1 MKEVKK
7 EEKVISKNTKG
18 TRKKISKKDNLFKR
32 FIKLIKNHK
41 IIVVSILALVIIC
54 IITLHIINY
63 MSYQTKVITI
73 NKNDYTKSDFAI
85 YLYSAKFNYFD
96 NVDKI
101 TEDDLNVIYDEDTKM
116 TVKEYLKEIAL
127 SDIKTAVSIKELAN
141 KYDISLSSN
150 DLDELDEE
158 KETFIKNLGG
168 KKEFKKLLKENNTTE
183 DAYDKMAETDK
194 LYKKVLSSI
203 FAEGKINDLTEEE
216 IEEAKTNYESKYF
229 KIKQVI
235 LTIIDVNTGKSLN
248 STTINQKDTLAN
260 NIVAEAVKGTSFDE
274 LIKKYSEDAI
284 DKEGPYDLYYKTG
297 ELLTELENK
306 VLVLKPGEVSKPIKT
321 KYAYHIIQKQ
331 ELDNGM
337 LDNYYDELREEKCI
351 EELKVYLEKLQIVY
365 HDAYD
370 KIKIK

>member
-1 MKEVKK
+1 MKEKKK

-18 TRKKISKKDNLFKR
+18 TRKKDSKKNNQFKR
-32 FIKLIKNHK
+32 FINLVKNHK
-41 IIVVSILALVIIC
+41 IIWLSILVLVILC
-54 IITLHIINY
+54 IITLNIINY

-96 NVDKI
+96 NVEEI
-101 TEDDLNVIYDEDTKM
+101 TEDDLNVIYDEDSKM
-116 TVKEYLKEIAL
+116 TVKEYLKEVAL
-127 SDIKTAVSIKELAN
+127 SDIKTAASIKELAN

-183 DAYDKMAETDK
+183 DAYDKMAKTDK
-194 LYKKVLSSI
+194 LYKKVLNNI
-203 FAEGKINDLTEEE
+203 FAEGKINDLTGDE
-216 IEEAKTNYESKYF
+216 IEKAKIDYESKYF

-235 LTIIDVNTGKSLN
+235 LTIIDVNTGKSLT
-248 STTINQKDTLAN
+248 STTINQKETLAN
-260 NIVAEAVKGTSFDE
+260 NIVEEAKKGTSFDE

-321 KYAYHIIQKQ
+321 KYAYHIIEKQK
-331 ELDNGM
+331 LDNGM
-337 LDNYYDELREEKCI
+337 LDSYYDELREEKCI

-365 HDAYD
+365 HDAYE

>member
-1 MKEVKK
+1 MKEKKK

-18 TRKKISKKDNLFKR
+18 TRKKDSKKNNQFKR
-32 FIKLIKNHK
+32 FINLVKNHK
-41 IIVVSILALVIIC
+41 FIWLSILVLVILC

-96 NVDKI
+96 NVEEI
-101 TEDDLNVIYDEDTKM
+101 TEDDLNVIYDEDSKM
-116 TVKEYLKEIAL
+116 TVKEYLKEVAL
-127 SDIKTAVSIKELAN
+127 SDIKTAASIKELAN

-183 DAYDKMAETDK
+183 DAYDKMAKTDK
-194 LYKKVLSSI
+194 LYKKVLNSI
-203 FAEGKINDLTEEE
+203 FAEGKINDLTGDE
-216 IEEAKTNYESKYF
+216 IEKAKIDYESKYF

-235 LTIIDVNTGKSLN
+235 LTIIDVNTGKSLT
-248 STTINQKDTLAN
+248 STTINQKETLAN
-260 NIVAEAVKGTSFDE
+260 NIVEAAKKGTSFDE

-321 KYAYHIIQKQ
+321 KYAYHIIEKQK
-331 ELDNGM
+331 LDNGM
-337 LDNYYDELREEKCI
+337 LDSYYDELREEKCI

-365 HDAYD
+365 HDAYE

>member
-18 TRKKISKKDNLFKR
+18 TRKKLSKKDNLFKR

-41 IIVVSILALVIIC
+41 IIFVSILAIVIIL
-54 IITLHIINY
+54 IVTLNMINHK
-63 MSYQTKVITI
+63 SYQTKVITI

-85 YLYSAKFNYFD
+85 YLYSAKYNYFS
-96 NVDKI
+96 NTEEI
-101 TEDDLNVIYDEDTKM
+101 TEDDLNVIYDEESKM
-116 TVKEYLKEIAL
+116 TVKEYLKEVAL
-127 SDIKTAVSIKELAN
+127 SDIKTAASIKELAN

-158 KETFIKNLGG
+158 KETFIKKLGG
-168 KKEFKKLLKENNTTE
+168 KKEFKKLLKDNNTTE
-183 DAYDKMAETDK
+183 EAYDKMAKTDK
-194 LYKKVLSSI
+194 LYKKVLNSI

-216 IEEAKTNYESKYF
+216 IEEAKTNYELKYF

-235 LTIIDVNTGKSLN
+235 LTIINVNTGKSLS
-248 STTINQKDTLAN
+248 STTINQKETLAN

-297 ELLTELENK
+297 ELLTELESK

-337 LDNYYDELREEKCI
+337 LESYYDELREEKCI

>member
-1 MKEVKK
+1 MKEKKK

-18 TRKKISKKDNLFKR
+18 TRKKDSKKNNQFKR
-32 FIKLIKNHK
+32 FINLVKNHK
-41 IIVVSILALVIIC
+41 IIWLSILVLVILC
-54 IITLHIINY
+54 IITLNIINY

-96 NVDKI
+96 NVEEI
-101 TEDDLNVIYDEDTKM
+101 TEDDLNVIYDEDSKM
-116 TVKEYLKEIAL
+116 TVKEYLKEVAL
-127 SDIKTAVSIKELAN
+127 SDIKTAASIKELAN

-183 DAYDKMAETDK
+183 DAYDKMAKTDK
-194 LYKKVLSSI
+194 LYKKVLNSI
-203 FAEGKINDLTEEE
+203 FAEGKINDLTGDE
-216 IEEAKTNYESKYF
+216 IEKAKIDYESKYF

-235 LTIIDVNTGKSLN
+235 LTIIDVNTGKSLT
-248 STTINQKDTLAN
+248 STTINQKETLAN
-260 NIVAEAVKGTSFDE
+260 NIVEEAKKGTSFDE

-321 KYAYHIIQKQ
+321 KYAYHIIEKQK
-331 ELDNGM
+331 LDNGM
-337 LDNYYDELREEKCI
+337 LDSYYDELREEKCI

-365 HDAYD
+365 HDAYE